1 MVSVPPALESL
12 LGPPEGE
19 PEALGGGITNRNY
32 RVRFGGRDCVMRL
45 AGPKTELL
53 GIDRR
58 CERMATE
65 AAAALGIAPAVVA
78 FLEDPPCLVTE
89 FIPGRALAR
98 DDLSGPD
105 VLAELAVDLMTI
117 HDAGSIPSAFS
128 PFAVIDLYRARAQQH
143 GAVVPGA
150 FGDLRAGARR
160 IERALDPAHP
170 ENAPV
175 LCHNDLLSANFLHDG
190 ERVRIIDW
198 EYAGMGN
205 RYFDLG
211 NLSVNNGLDEEAQA
225 TLLEAYFGEP
235 PDSRRLACVRLM
247 RFMSDFRESMWGVVQ
262 SAVSELDFDFSGYVE
277 KHFARLGAT
286 AADPRFKA
294 WLQEARAAGA

>member
-19 PEALGGGITNRNY
+19 PEALCGGITNRNY

-211 NLSVNNGLDEEAQA
+211 NLSVNNALSEAGDEW
-225 TLLEAYFGEP
+225 LLECYWGEQCT
-235 PDSRRLACVRLM
+235 RRRFACVRLM
-247 RFMSDFRESMWGVVQ
+247 RIMSDFREAMW
-262 SAVSELDFDFSGYVE
+262 AVLQGALSEIDFDFASYAQEHLERVSAG
-277 KHFARLGAT
+277 L
-286 AADPRFKA
+286 ADPRFGV
-294 WLQEARAAGA
+294 WLQDANGP